1 VKGNRSILFVEDDA
15 VVLTTYRNLLQREGY
30 RVEAA
35 GDGLEALK
43 ALSQATPELIV
54 LDLMLPKFDGADV
67 LKFIRADPRLKTIP
81 IIIFSNAEVTDF
93 VEDAITKHLRKTD
106 CTPSILLQTIQGML
120 SGEAAETGKAEY
132 EPAVKL
138 HMAGDGTTGAESD
151 DADESSA
158 GQPSIPKERADF
170 LKDAV
175 ADIAKLRESCLAYI
189 KSPTSAAKLEPLI
202 KSVQTFSASASK
214 AGCARLALLTK
225 AFDMLLA
232 KIAAKPARV
241 TPSILQTLAEAADC
255 LAILLKSD
263 ESGSSESALRAKVLA
278 VDDDT
283 VCNHVIVNTLKRAN
297 LDITSIEDPFESL
310 KLLQANHYDLVLLDI
325 DMPKLTGFEVCEKL
339 RALPQYKTTPVIF
352 VTAHS
357 NFGNRTQ
364 GVLSG
369 GNYFITK
376 PVDPLEL
383 ALKVTIHL
391 FKAQAQHAGATQAE
405 PKPQAKPQAKP
416 EPKPE
421 PKTEPKPEPKP
432 EVKAEAKAE
441 AKPEIKTR
449 AASPPEPA
457 PKPAAPAQPSQQN
470 AGNGST
476 NAKAKNGDSTT
487 AAPQKTQARPAT
499 PPEVPKAAPPTL
511 KPAPPLAPKPA
522 PAAAKPP
529 PPALKAAPSI
539 QFSPAKSSN
548 GNGQPKS
555 PVTPPSLSA
564 APPMPALNLAPAV
577 KPRAANIT
585 EVLSP
590 LSSAPSLGETG
601 TLNVTKLSGSR
612 NRNSIMNNEQ
622 DEAFEKV
629 VIAVVR
635 IIFGDDNLTEMNV
648 RLVRIALE
656 RYNVHEVINS
666 PVAA

>member
-1 VKGNRSILFVEDDA
+1 MKANRSILFVEDDA
-15 VVLTTYRNLLQREGY
+15 VVLTTYRNLLQREGF
-30 RVEAA
+30 RVESA

-43 ALSQATPELIV
+43 ALSQATPDLIV

-81 IIIFSNAEVTDF
+81 IIIFSNAQVTDF
-93 VEDAITKHLRKTD
+93 AEDEITKHLRKTD
-106 CTPSILLQTIQGML
+106 CTPSILLHTIQAML
-120 SGEAAETGKAEY
+120 DAASGDAPDATKAAQPDSA
-132 EPAVKL
+132 PAIKL
-138 HMAGDGTTGAESD
+138 RMAGDGPAGAE
-151 DADESSA
+151 A
-158 GQPSIPKERADF
+158 GDTARTEAQAGEPSPAAGATGF
-170 LKDAV
+170 FKDA
-175 ADIAKLRESCLAYI
+175 AAEIAKLRELCLAYI
-189 KSPTSAAKLEPLI
+189 KAPTSVAKLEPLS
-202 KSVQTFSASASK
+202 KSVQSLSASASK
-214 AGCARLALLTK
+214 AGCARISLLTK

-255 LAILLKSD
+255 LGVLLKSD
-263 ESGSSESALRAKVLA
+263 EPGSSEAALRSKVLA

-297 LDITSIEDPFESL
+297 LDITSVEDPFEGL
-310 KLLQANHYDLVLLDI
+310 KLLQNSRYDLVLLDI

-339 RALPQYKTTPVIF
+339 RSLPQYKTTPVIF

-391 FKAQAQHAGATQAE
+391 FKAQVQHAGAPQPEIKPAARLE
-405 PKPQAKPQAKP
+405 PKL
-416 EPKPE
+416 
-421 PKTEPKPEPKP
+421 EPKPEPKP
-432 EVKAEAKAE
+432 ELK
-441 AKPEIKTR
+441 
-449 AASPPEPA
+449 
-457 PKPAAPAQPSQQN
+457 
-470 AGNGST
+470 
-476 NAKAKNGDSTT
+476 
-487 AAPQKTQARPAT
+487 
-499 PPEVPKAAPPTL
+499 PKAAPAPEPAA
-511 KPAPPLAPKPA
+511 KPPVPAQASQQTSSNGNANVKPKSADSAAAAPAKVPPRPANAPEIAPKPA
-522 PAAAKPP
+522 PPP
-529 PPALKAAPSI
+529 PIPAPPVLKSAPPVPI
-539 QFSPAKSSN
+539 NPAKN
-548 GNGQPKS
+548 GKGKDT
-555 PVTPPSLSA
+555 VPPPELSA
-564 APPMPALNLAPAV
+564 APPLPALNLASSV

-585 EVLSP
+585 KVLPPPSP
-590 LSSAPSLGETG
+590 APNLGETG
-601 TLNVTKLSGSR
+601 TLNVNRLSGSR
-612 NRNSIMNNEQ
+612 KRNSIMNNEQ

-629 VIAVVR
+629 VVAVVR

>member
-1 VKGNRSILFVEDDA
+1 MKANRSILFVEDDA

-30 RVEAA
+30 RIESAV
-35 GDGLEALK
+35 DGLEALK
-43 ALSQATPELIV
+43 ALSQATPDLIV

-81 IIIFSNAEVTDF
+81 IIIFSNAQVTDF
-93 VEDAITKHLRKTD
+93 VEDGITKHLRKTD
-106 CTPSILLQTIQGML
+106 CTPSILLQTIQNML
-120 SGEAAETGKAEY
+120 DSASGGAAEAGGGRADY
-132 EPAVKL
+132 SPAVKL
-138 HMAGDGTTGAESD
+138 HMAGDKQAPAESD
-151 DADESSA
+151 DEAEAAAPASEA
-158 GQPSIPKERADF
+158 PAPKERPGV
-170 LKDAV
+170 LKDGA
-175 ADIAKLRESCLAYI
+175 ADIAKLRELCLAYI
-189 KSPTSAAKLEPLI
+189 KAPTSAAKLEPLS
-202 KSVQTFSASASK
+202 KSVQSLNAAAGK
-214 AGCARLALLTK
+214 AGYARISLLTK

-232 KIAAKPARV
+232 KIASKPARV

-255 LAILLKSD
+255 LGLLLKSD
-263 ESGSSESALRAKVLA
+263 EVGSSESALRSKVLA

-297 LDITSIEDPFESL
+297 LDITSVEDPFEGL
-310 KLLQANHYDLVLLDI
+310 KLLQTNRYDLVLLDI

-391 FKAQAQHAGATQAE
+391 FKSQAQHAGAGHTEVRTA
-405 PKPQAKPQAKP
+405 AKPETKPELKP
-416 EPKPE
+416 EPKL
-421 PKTEPKPEPKP
+421 
-432 EVKAEAKAE
+432 E
-441 AKPEIKTR
+441 AKPR
-449 AASPPEPA
+449 ATSTPEPPA
-457 PKPAAPAQPSQQN
+457 KPPVPAFASQPTN
-470 AGNGST
+470 GNG
-476 NAKAKNGDSTT
+476 NAAAK
-487 AAPQKTQARPAT
+487 
-499 PPEVPKAAPPTL
+499 PKAVEPASVAPP
-511 KPAPPLAPKPA
+511 KPAPPPPPKPA
-522 PAAAKPP
+522 PPPPAKLAPP
-529 PPALKAAPSI
+529 PPAKSVPPPPKPTPPVLKAAPTVEL
-539 QFSPAKSSN
+539 SPARSIK
-548 GNGQPKS
+548 PKTAV
-555 PVTPPSLSA
+555 PALALSA
-564 APPMPALNLAPAV
+564 APAISVSTLAPSV
-577 KPRAANIT
+577 KPRAASISK
-585 EVLSP
+585 VLP
-590 LSSAPSLGETG
+590 PPSSAARLNETG
-601 TLNVTKLSGSR
+601 TLNVNRLAGSR

-629 VIAVVR
+629 VVAVVR

>member
-1 VKGNRSILFVEDDA
+1 MKANRSILFVEDDA

-30 RVEAA
+30 RIESAV
-35 GDGLEALK
+35 DGLEALK
-43 ALSQATPELIV
+43 ALSQATPDLIV

-81 IIIFSNAEVTDF
+81 IIIFSNAQVTDF

-106 CTPSILLQTIQGML
+106 STPSILLQTIQNML
-120 SGEAAETGKAEY
+120 DSSSGD
-132 EPAVKL
+132 PADGGGRADYSPAIKL
-138 HMAGDGTTGAESD
+138 HMAGDKAAQAEPDNEAEVVAPASETP
-151 DADESSA
+151 A
-158 GQPSIPKERADF
+158 PKERPGA
-170 LKDAV
+170 LKDAP
-175 ADIAKLRESCLAYI
+175 ADIAKLRELCLAYI
-189 KSPTSAAKLEPLI
+189 KAPTSAAKLEPLS
-202 KSVQTFSASASK
+202 KSVQSLSAAATK
-214 AGCARLALLTK
+214 AGYARIALLTK

-232 KIAAKPARV
+232 KIASKPARV

-255 LAILLKSD
+255 LGLLLKSD
-263 ESGSSESALRAKVLA
+263 EAGSSESALRSKVLA

-297 LDITSIEDPFESL
+297 LDITSVEDPFEGL
-310 KLLQANHYDLVLLDI
+310 KLLQINRYDLVLLDI

-391 FKAQAQHAGATQAE
+391 FKSQAQHAGAGQTEVKSA
-405 PKPQAKPQAKP
+405 AKPETKPEFKP
-416 EPKPE
+416 EPKL
-421 PKTEPKPEPKP
+421 
-432 EVKAEAKAE
+432 E
-441 AKPEIKTR
+441 AKPR
-449 AASPPEPA
+449 ATSTPEPPA
-457 PKPAAPAQPSQQN
+457 KPPVPASASQPTNGNGNAAAKPKAVEPASVAPPKPAPPPPPKPAPPPP
-470 AGNGST
+470 
-476 NAKAKNGDSTT
+476 AKPVPPLPKP
-487 AAPQKTQARPAT
+487 APP
-499 PPEVPKAAPPTL
+499 VLKAAPPVEL
-511 KPAPPLAPKPA
+511 
-522 PAAAKPP
+522 
-529 PPALKAAPSI
+529 
-539 QFSPAKSSN
+539 SPARSIK
-548 GNGQPKS
+548 PKS
-555 PVTPPSLSA
+555 VVPELALSA
-564 APPMPALNLAPAV
+564 APAISVSTLAPSV
-577 KPRAANIT
+577 KPRAASISK
-585 EVLSP
+585 VLP
-590 LSSAPSLGETG
+590 PPSSAPSLNETG
-601 TLNVTKLSGSR
+601 TLNVNRLAGSR

-629 VIAVVR
+629 VVAVVR